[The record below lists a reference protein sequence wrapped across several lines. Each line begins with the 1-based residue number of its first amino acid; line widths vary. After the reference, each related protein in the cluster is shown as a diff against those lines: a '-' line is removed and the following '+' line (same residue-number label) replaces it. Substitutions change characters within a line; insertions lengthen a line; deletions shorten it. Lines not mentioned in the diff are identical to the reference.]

1 MADRITVQTLAKKIE
16 KLEGKN
22 DWYGCLCD
30 VFELSAIVLSNQ
42 FDYREPYWSNREKR
56 YKDLI
61 KKYDEDEFKQ
71 LQDIFSDLFILLSQM
86 AEPDGVFDDYLGR
99 LYMFSGTSSKRAG
112 QFFTPYNVSKL
123 CAEMTI
129 REKDITNQQIITL
142 NEPTCG
148 SGGMILAGVEA
159 LRNKGINYADRLLVV
174 CSDVDKRCVYMTYLQ
189 LALSG
194 VPAIILHQN
203 TLTLETFDEWHTP
216 ALCLNWMRFRKTIR
230 YINHQLTEEEMK
242 EYDEWNKTYNAG
254 ETHQEQT
261 TEMVNVVREFE
272 NAYFQIKNK
281 ETPVLN

>member
-1 MADRITVQTLAKKIE
+1 MADRITVQTIAKKIE

-71 LQDIFSDLFILLSQM
+71 LQEIFSDLYILLSQM

-129 REKDITNQQIITL
+129 REKDIANQQIITL

-148 SGGMILAGVEA
+148 SGGMVLAGVEA
-159 LRNKGINYADRLLVV
+159 LRNKGVNYADRLLVV

-203 TLTLETFDEWHTP
+203 TFWYKH
-216 ALCLNWMRFRKTIR
+216 
-230 YINHQLTEEEMK
+230 
-242 EYDEWNKTYNAG
+242 
-254 ETHQEQT
+254 
-261 TEMVNVVREFE
+261 
-272 NAYFQIKNK
+272 IKK
-281 ETPVLN
+281 KY